1 MPYHVFYK
9 SYDKPCFYVIT
20 LDASTFD
27 EAREKAINYIR
38 KYVKH
43 PQEAY
48 IVNAKYAKWIKL

>member
-1 MPYHVFYK
+1 
-9 SYDKPCFYVIT
+9 VIT